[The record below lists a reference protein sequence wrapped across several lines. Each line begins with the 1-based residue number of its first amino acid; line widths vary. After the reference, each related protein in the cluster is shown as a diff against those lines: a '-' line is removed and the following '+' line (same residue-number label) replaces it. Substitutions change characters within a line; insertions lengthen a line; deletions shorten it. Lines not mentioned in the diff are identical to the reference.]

1 KKNWALR
8 DNILLGLTKFTEFE
22 LLDEVVPINKFAELI
37 EATKAMQEKH
47 GLNVLNFGHAGDGNV
62 HTLLMKDD
70 LTEEAWT
77 KKRAALLKDLYHKV
91 DTLGGLP
98 SAEHGIGIVKKEYM
112 DNMTQTINLEYMRQI
127 KKIFD
132 PENRLNPDK
141 IF

>member
-1 KKNWALR
+1 
-8 DNILLGLTKFTEFE
+8 
-22 LLDEVVPINKFAELI
+22 
-37 EATKAMQEKH
+37 M
-47 GLNVLNFGHAGDGNV
+47 
-62 HTLLMKDD
+62 
-70 LTEEAWT
+70 
-77 KKRAALLKDLYHKV
+77 